1 MDGESGNGES
11 RKRRKAEARSKK
23 VGDTETA
30 QLERNGGETD
40 EGGSASEKATRLKGR
55 VVSRKKWG
63 KRRAETAG
71 REIREATRKRSES
84 NGKKR
89 RRMMGGEETSGN
101 KRRKYINE
109 V

>member
-30 QLERNGGETD
+30 QLERNGVKRMR
-40 EGGSASEKATRLKGR
+40 GGGGTSEKATRLKGR

-63 KRRAETAG
+63 KRREETAG
-71 REIREATRKRSES
+71 RQGDRR
-84 NGKKR
+84 GKK
-89 RRMMGGEETSGN
+89 ET
-101 KRRKYINE
+101 
-109 V
+109 